1 MNDQLDKLESSVA
14 RLVQAYNAMKA
25 ENAAL
30 KAQLSEK
37 TAAVELL
44 EEEAAAVRSRIDS
57 SSSTAAVLLEEE
69 AAAVRSRIDSLIASL
84 TADQTSEQPSA

>member
-14 RLVQAYNAMKA
+14 RLVQAYNEMKA
-25 ENAAL
+25 ENVVL
-30 KAQLSEK
+30 KAQLADK

-57 SSSTAAVLLEEE
+57 
-69 AAAVRSRIDSLIASL
+69 LIVSL
-84 TADQTSEQPSA
+84 TADQQTEQPSA

>member
-14 RLVQAYNAMKA
+14 RLVQAYNALKA
-25 ENAAL
+25 ENTAL
-30 KAQLSEK
+30 KAQISEK

-57 SSSTAAVLLEEE
+57 
-69 AAAVRSRIDSLIASL
+69 LIVSL
-84 TADQTSEQPSA
+84 TADQTNEQPSA

>member
-1 MNDQLDKLESSVA
+1 MNDQLDKLESSVT
-14 RLVQAYNAMKA
+14 RLVQAYNEMKA

-30 KAQLSEK
+30 KAQLADK

-57 SSSTAAVLLEEE
+57 
-69 AAAVRSRIDSLIASL
+69 LIVSL
-84 TADQTSEQPSA
+84 TADQQTEQPSA

>member
-14 RLVQAYNAMKA
+14 RLVLAYNALKA

-57 SSSTAAVLLEEE
+57 
-69 AAAVRSRIDSLIASL
+69 LIVSL
-84 TADQTSEQPSA
+84 TADQTNEQPSA

>member
-14 RLVQAYNAMKA
+14 RLVQAYNEMKA

-30 KAQLSEK
+30 KAQLADK

-44 EEEAAAVRSRIDS
+44 EEEAAAVRGRI
-57 SSSTAAVLLEEE
+57 V
-69 AAAVRSRIDSLIASL
+69 SLIVSL
-84 TADQTSEQPSA
+84 TADEQTEQPSA

>member
-1 MNDQLDKLESSVA
+1 MNDQLGKLESSVA
-14 RLVQAYNAMKA
+14 RLVQAYNEMKA

-30 KAQLSEK
+30 KAQLADK

-57 SSSTAAVLLEEE
+57 
-69 AAAVRSRIDSLIASL
+69 LIVSL
-84 TADQTSEQPSA
+84 TADQQTEQPSA

>member
-14 RLVQAYNAMKA
+14 RLVQAYNEMKA

-30 KAQLSEK
+30 KAQLADK

-44 EEEAAAVRSRIDS
+44 EEEAAAVS
-57 SSSTAAVLLEEE
+57 
-69 AAAVRSRIDSLIASL
+69 SRIDSLIVSL
-84 TADQTSEQPSA
+84 TADQQTEQPSA

>member
-14 RLVQAYNAMKA
+14 RLVKAYNEMKA

-30 KAQLSEK
+30 KAQLADK

-44 EEEAAAVRSRIDS
+44 EEEAAAVRSRID
-57 SSSTAAVLLEEE
+57 T
-69 AAAVRSRIDSLIASL
+69 LIVSL
-84 TADQTSEQPSA
+84 TADQQTEHPSA

>member
-14 RLVQAYNAMKA
+14 RLVQAYNEMKA

-30 KAQLSEK
+30 KAQLADK

-44 EEEAAAVRSRIDS
+44 EEEAAAVRGRI
-57 SSSTAAVLLEEE
+57 E
-69 AAAVRSRIDSLIASL
+69 SLIVTL
-84 TADQTSEQPSA
+84 TADQQAEQPSA

>member
-14 RLVQAYNAMKA
+14 RLVQAYNEMKA

-30 KAQLSEK
+30 KAQLADK

-44 EEEAAAVRSRIDS
+44 EVEAVAVRGRI
-57 SSSTAAVLLEEE
+57 E
-69 AAAVRSRIDSLIASL
+69 SLIVSL
-84 TADQTSEQPSA
+84 TADQQTEQPSA

>member
-14 RLVQAYNAMKA
+14 RLVQAYNALKA

-57 SSSTAAVLLEEE
+57 
-69 AAAVRSRIDSLIASL
+69 LIVSL
-84 TADQTSEQPSA
+84 TADQTNEHPSA

>member
-14 RLVQAYNAMKA
+14 RLVQAYNEMKA

-30 KAQLSEK
+30 KAQLADK

-44 EEEAAAVRSRIDS
+44 EDEAAAVRGRI
-57 SSSTAAVLLEEE
+57 E
-69 AAAVRSRIDSLIASL
+69 SLIVSL
-84 TADQTSEQPSA
+84 TADQQTEQPSA

>member
-57 SSSTAAVLLEEE
+57 
-69 AAAVRSRIDSLIASL
+69 LIASL

>member
-1 MNDQLDKLESSVA
+1 MNDKLDKLESSVA
-14 RLVQAYNAMKA
+14 RLVQAYNEMKA

-30 KAQLSEK
+30 KAQLADK

-57 SSSTAAVLLEEE
+57 
-69 AAAVRSRIDSLIASL
+69 LIVSL
-84 TADQTSEQPSA
+84 TADQQTEQPSA

>member
-14 RLVQAYNAMKA
+14 RLVQAYNALKA
-25 ENAAL
+25 ENVAL

-57 SSSTAAVLLEEE
+57 
-69 AAAVRSRIDSLIASL
+69 LIVSL
-84 TADQTSEQPSA
+84 TADQTNEQPSA

>member
-14 RLVQAYNAMKA
+14 RLVQAYNEMKA
-25 ENAAL
+25 ENSAL
-30 KAQLSEK
+30 KAQLADK

-57 SSSTAAVLLEEE
+57 
-69 AAAVRSRIDSLIASL
+69 LIVSL
-84 TADQTSEQPSA
+84 TADQQTEQPSA

>member
-14 RLVQAYNAMKA
+14 RLVQAYNEMKA

-30 KAQLSEK
+30 KAQLADK

-57 SSSTAAVLLEEE
+57 
-69 AAAVRSRIDSLIASL
+69 LIVSL
-84 TADQTSEQPSA
+84 TTDQQTEQPSA

>member
-14 RLVQAYNAMKA
+14 RLVQAYNEMKA

-30 KAQLSEK
+30 KAQLADK

-57 SSSTAAVLLEEE
+57 
-69 AAAVRSRIDSLIASL
+69 LIVSL
-84 TADQTSEQPSA
+84 TTDQQMEQPSA

>member
-14 RLVQAYNAMKA
+14 RLVQAYNEMKA

-30 KAQLSEK
+30 KAQLSDK

-57 SSSTAAVLLEEE
+57 
-69 AAAVRSRIDSLIASL
+69 LIVSL
-84 TADQTSEQPSA
+84 TADQQTEQPSA

>member
-14 RLVQAYNAMKA
+14 RLVQAYNEMKA

-30 KAQLSEK
+30 KAQLADK

-44 EEEAAAVRSRIDS
+44 EEEV
-57 SSSTAAVLLEEE
+57 
-69 AAAVRSRIDSLIASL
+69 AAVRSRIDSLIVSL
-84 TADQTSEQPSA
+84 TADQQTEQPSA

>member
-14 RLVQAYNAMKA
+14 RLVQAYNEMKA
-25 ENAAL
+25 ENVAI
-30 KAQLSEK
+30 KAQLADK

-57 SSSTAAVLLEEE
+57 
-69 AAAVRSRIDSLIASL
+69 LIVSL
-84 TADQTSEQPSA
+84 TADQQTEQPSA

>member
-14 RLVQAYNAMKA
+14 RLVQAYNALKA

-44 EEEAAAVRSRIDS
+44 EEEAAS
-57 SSSTAAVLLEEE
+57 
-69 AAAVRSRIDSLIASL
+69 VRSRIDSLIVSL
-84 TADQTSEQPSA
+84 TADQTNEQPSA

>member
-14 RLVQAYNAMKA
+14 RLVQAYNEMKA

-30 KAQLSEK
+30 KAQLADK

-44 EEEAAAVRSRIDS
+44 EEEAAAVRGRI
-57 SSSTAAVLLEEE
+57 E
-69 AAAVRSRIDSLIASL
+69 SLIASL
-84 TADQTSEQPSA
+84 TSRPNSPLLNRVIFG

>member
-14 RLVQAYNAMKA
+14 RLVQAYNEMKA

-30 KAQLSEK
+30 KAKLADK

-57 SSSTAAVLLEEE
+57 
-69 AAAVRSRIDSLIASL
+69 LIVSL
-84 TADQTSEQPSA
+84 TADQQTEQPSA

>member
-14 RLVQAYNAMKA
+14 RLVQAYNEMKA

-30 KAQLSEK
+30 KAQLAAK

-57 SSSTAAVLLEEE
+57 
-69 AAAVRSRIDSLIASL
+69 LIVSL
-84 TADQTSEQPSA
+84 TADQQTEQPSA

>member
-14 RLVQAYNAMKA
+14 RLVQAYNEMKA

-30 KAQLSEK
+30 KAQLADK

-44 EEEAAAVRSRIDS
+44 EEEAAAVRGRI
-57 SSSTAAVLLEEE
+57 E
-69 AAAVRSRIDSLIASL
+69 SLSVSL
-84 TADQTSEQPSA
+84 TADQQTEQPSA

>member
-14 RLVQAYNAMKA
+14 RLVQAYNALKA

-37 TAAVELL
+37 TAAVELF
-44 EEEAAAVRSRIDS
+44 
-57 SSSTAAVLLEEE
+57 EEE
-69 AAAVRSRIDSLIASL
+69 AAAVRSRIDSLIVSL
-84 TADQTSEQPSA
+84 TVDQTNEQPSA

>member
-14 RLVQAYNAMKA
+14 RLVQAYNALKA
-25 ENAAL
+25 ENVAL

-57 SSSTAAVLLEEE
+57 
-69 AAAVRSRIDSLIASL
+69 LIVSL
-84 TADQTSEQPSA
+84 TADQTNEQPST